1 MRMRPW
7 ILIGYAVTFLSVLFF
22 VYTANTEQSDPAKT
36 ISELVS
42 LISKNMVS
50 DTKMKDVASKDKKI
64 FEEYRTANQKFH
76 KKIAE
81 FIDFEKLGT
90 DSMHKKWQDKYWSI
104 SSGEKKKFLALLQTL
119 IEEIVYPRGK
129 DFFEN
134 VKIVYH
140 KPKYS
145 SDQKQ
150 VDLRC
155 TVHVEK
161 KEVEL
166 LYRLIRRG
174 TQWKIFDVNIEGE
187 WWTDSFK
194 NKFNHIITT
203 KSYDELIS
211 AMKKKLGNVQAGT
224 SF

>member
-1 MRMRPW
+1 MRPW

-90 DSMHKKWQDKYWSI
+90 DSMPKKWRDKYWVVKAS
-104 SSGEKKKFLALLQTL
+104 ERKKFLGLLQEL
-119 IEEIVYPRGK
+119 VQGIVYPRAREFFK
-129 DFFEN
+129 DSSASCCFF
-134 VKIVYH
+134 
-140 KPKYS
+140 
-145 SDQKQ
+145 
-150 VDLRC
+150 
-155 TVHVEK
+155 
-161 KEVEL
+161 
-166 LYRLIRRG
+166 
-174 TQWKIFDVNIEGE
+174 
-187 WWTDSFK
+187 
-194 NKFNHIITT
+194 
-203 KSYDELIS
+203 
-211 AMKKKLGNVQAGT
+211 
-224 SF
+224 